1 MCSNDTTKV
10 MIFNQAAQNL
20 LQLKEQRQMVGSLPV
35 TEKEIQSIDL
45 LKQIKLRHIKL
56 SPTVEEE
63 EKDLESL
70 SD

>member
-1 MCSNDTTKV
+1 